1 MPARNKPLI
10 EELEILYKKFNDRQ
24 HRSSDPIQ
32 FAYRY
37 QQSEDIEIA
46 ALISAL
52 FAYGNV
58 KSMCAAIEKI
68 MTFLGERPFH
78 RLREMDSKTLKKDLP
93 LIYYRFFTTEDIH
106 HLLLTLSEIL
116 KREGSLKNC
125 MQQSWNKS
133 NGNLLDCLFDFREK
147 FVNSFKTSPGLKFM
161 FPHPKQG
168 AAKRLHMFM
177 RWMIR
182 SDEVDLGIWNFI
194 PASALIVPLDTHVFK
209 AARRLR
215 FTRRKTPSLQA
226 ALEVTQA
233 LKRLSPEDPLK
244 YDFALCHS
252 GMRIAKSR
260 SKALLG

>member
-1 MPARNKPLI
+1 MSLRNKRLI
-10 EELEILYKKFNDRQ
+10 EELETLYKKFNDRQ
-24 HRSSDPIQ
+24 YRSTDPIQ
-32 FAYRY
+32 FAYRF

-58 KSMCAAIEKI
+58 KSMCTTIEKV
-68 MTFLGERPFH
+68 MTFLGEHPFQ
-78 RLREMDSKTLKKDLP
+78 RLQKIDSKTLQQELP
-93 LIYYRFFTTEDIH
+93 LIYYRFFTTDDIH
-106 HLLLTLSEIL
+106 HLLLSLSEIL
-116 KREGSLKNC
+116 KREGSLGNC
-125 MQQSWNKS
+125 MQRSWNQS
-133 NGNLLDCLFDFREK
+133 NGNLLECLFDFRAR
-147 FVNSFKTSPGLKFM
+147 FVNTLKTSPGLKFM
-161 FPHPKQG
+161 FPHPKEG

-182 SDEVDLGIWNFI
+182 SDEVDLGIWRFI

-252 GMRIAKSR
+252 GMRIANSD
-260 SKALLG
+260 S